1 MWDHFVD
8 YLHRNF
14 NRRER
19 KQRAKQQKRALTRRE
34 RAQPQT
40 LGHCSRGKEETRAT
54 TEATYA
60 HNRPSLPGQLAGT

>member
-1 MWDHFVD
+1 MDQ
-8 YLHRNF
+8 
-14 NRRER
+14 RER

-40 LGHCSRGKEETRAT
+40 LGRYSRGKEETRAT
-54 TEATYA
+54 TESTYV